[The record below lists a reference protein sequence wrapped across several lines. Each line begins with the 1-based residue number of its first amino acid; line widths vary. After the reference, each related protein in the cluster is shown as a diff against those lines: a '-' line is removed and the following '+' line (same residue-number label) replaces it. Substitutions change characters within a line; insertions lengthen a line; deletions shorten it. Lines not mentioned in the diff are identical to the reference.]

1 MKEVFRLAAAMILVL
16 VAIVIFAILF
26 RLLGLASD
34 EPPEMELPAPEWEK
48 ADVLDVV
55 EDVTPELESIA
66 VSAAPTFDD
75 VLIEK
80 ITAVD
85 SELAEVA
92 GRLIWGEG
100 GAITNTANR
109 FASLWTA
116 INRADA
122 WGGTLYERMTEEYQ
136 FHGLDMAGEV
146 PEQYIR
152 EARLIIAL
160 WEMEREGWTIPAD
173 RFPAGLPERFLYFEG
188 DGTVNHFSTN
198 FGGGEYWDGVESRWD
213 A

>member
-80 ITAVD
+80 IAAVD
-85 SELAEVA
+85 SALAEVA
-92 GRLIWGEG
+92 GRLIWGE
-100 GAITNTANR
+100 
-109 FASLWTA
+109 
-116 INRADA
+116 
-122 WGGTLYERMTEEYQ
+122 
-136 FHGLDMAGEV
+136 
-146 PEQYIR
+146 
-152 EARLIIAL
+152 EAR
-160 WEMEREGWTIPAD
+160 
-173 RFPAGLPERFLYFEG
+173 
-188 DGTVNHFSTN
+188 
-198 FGGGEYWDGVESRWD
+198 
-213 A
+213 